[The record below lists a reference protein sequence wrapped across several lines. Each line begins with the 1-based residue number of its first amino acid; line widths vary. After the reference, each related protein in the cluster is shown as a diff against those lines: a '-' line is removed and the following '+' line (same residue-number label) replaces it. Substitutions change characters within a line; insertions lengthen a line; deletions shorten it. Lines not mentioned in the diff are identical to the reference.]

1 MFQTLSLGQGQ
12 GSVAEKLITEAT
24 KTGQWIVLQVTRMMM
39 IMTMMTIMMM
49 MMIIQNCHLLT
60 SWLPQLT
67 SIWEEVISHE
77 DTHDSF
83 RLWLTSNPS
92 HDFPTSLLQARHE

>member
-1 MFQTLSLGQGQ
+1 M
-12 GSVAEKLITEAT
+12 
-24 KTGQWIVLQVTRMMM
+24 MMM
-39 IMTMMTIMMM
+39 IMMMMIMMMIMMM
-49 MMIIQNCHLLT
+49 MMQNCHLLT

-92 HDFPTSLLQARHE
+92 HDFPTSLLQARH

>member
-1 MFQTLSLGQGQ
+1 M
-12 GSVAEKLITEAT
+12 AEKIITEAT

-39 IMTMMTIMMM
+39 MMMMTMMIMMM
-49 MMIIQNCHLLT
+49 MMMMMQNCHLLT

>member
-1 MFQTLSLGQGQ
+1 M
-12 GSVAEKLITEAT
+12 AEKLITEAT

-39 IMTMMTIMMM
+39 MMMTMMIKMMM
-49 MMIIQNCHLLT
+49 MMMMQNCHLLT

>member
-1 MFQTLSLGQGQ
+1 M
-12 GSVAEKLITEAT
+12 AEKLITEAT

-39 IMTMMTIMMM
+39 MMMMMIMTMMTMMIMMM
-49 MMIIQNCHLLT
+49 MMQNCHLLT